1 MKDVTIILLAGGI
14 SQRFNAEINKVYA
27 NLNQKTVIEHSL
39 DKFIKIDEV
48 DKIIISYN
56 QKDEQLLNNIL
67 ANYDFN
73 IEKVIGGNTRSESL
87 NKALDLVKT
96 AKLLIHDA
104 ARPYTNI
111 LDIEEEIKAL
121 DEADVVTLYHN
132 PVDAVKVGNSH
143 ISKTDVYLV
152 STPQGIKTKYI
163 DILKNGN
170 INREDDLEPF
180 ENQNVKIKYIKES
193 SSNLKITYLDDLN
206 NNIYKVGHS
215 FDFHKLEIGKELYL
229 GGLKIDSPFGLLAHS
244 DGDVLLHAIT
254 EAMLGILNI
263 GDLGDN
269 YPDND
274 DSYKNIS
281 STFFLN
287 DVYQKLI
294 KEGYVIQNI
303 DCMIYLEKPKLKN
316 YKRLIEQSIGKL
328 LNIDPIKISVKA
340 TTLEKQGAIGLSE
353 GIAASAYVLV
363 TKNGIN

>member
-1 MKDVTIILLAGGI
+1 M
-14 SQRFNAEINKVYA
+14 
-27 NLNQKTVIEHSL
+27 
-39 DKFIKIDEV
+39 
-48 DKIIISYN
+48 
-56 QKDEQLLNNIL
+56 
-67 ANYDFN
+67 
-73 IEKVIGGNTRSESL
+73 
-87 NKALDLVKT
+87 
-96 AKLLIHDA
+96 
-104 ARPYTNI
+104 
-111 LDIEEEIKAL
+111 
-121 DEADVVTLYHN
+121 
-132 PVDAVKVGNSH
+132 
-143 ISKTDVYLV
+143 
-152 STPQGIKTKYI
+152 
-163 DILKNGN
+163 
-170 INREDDLEPF
+170 
-180 ENQNVKIKYIKES
+180 
-193 SSNLKITYLDDLN
+193 
-206 NNIYKVGHS
+206 
-215 FDFHKLEIGKELYL
+215 EIGKKLYL

-254 EAMLGILNI
+254 EAMQGILNI

-274 DSYKNIS
+274 ESYKNIS